1 MSKNQKINS
10 LLPDND
16 TRAIEPK
23 HLREAFKIA
32 LGNVATIDYTDE
44 NRAVHQGNTYTK
56 VQVNDFL
63 DTRIE
68 NPSHYY
74 WIFNDVRDEN
84 VIKEGFLV
92 TKADDQVDT
101 YAVSV
106 HEFIKLVGKNVK
118 ILNNATGDDTYTHEV
133 VAKPDGSLGI
143 RPIPVY
149 SAKVLHNIPIE
160 GEEDISDKYSIS
172 GTVKRKGDRVKGNV
186 RIILREEFI
195 HSSRIVLGNTIGS
208 EVVNIINGHYNVF
221 KMKDYVFKNNIRY
234 DYEVWFGY
242 KGEISI
248 KSLTNT
254 PLPANVSLNI
264 DFEFSIF

>member
-44 NRAVHQGNTYTK
+44 NRTAHQGNTYTK
-56 VQVNDFL
+56 EQINALKLHKLDIYDLTDSDDRHILDGYIAIASDDNEDYYVFRTDYFL
-63 DTRIE
+63 ELIGR
-68 NPSHYY
+68 N
-74 WIFNDVRDEN
+74 
-84 VIKEGFLV
+84 IKI
-92 TKADDQVDT
+92 Q
-101 YAVSV
+101 
-106 HEFIKLVGKNVK
+106 KNA
-118 ILNNATGDDTYTHEV
+118 IGDATYTHEV
-133 VAKPDGSLGI
+133 AAKPDGSLGI

-186 RIILREEFI
+186 RIILKEEFI
-195 HSSRIVLGNTIGS
+195 HSSRRVLGNTIGS